1 VSFIYIPLHSKELSV
16 YKLSL
21 ILCLS
26 VIANASYAAAR
37 IGGCTGEYKGI
48 PIEMKGAMSDN
59 SNLNTAHGTVL
70 VDGREVAAFEGSFF
84 EMSIL
89 RRSFSV
95 RNNQGDYAEGKV
107 TNVFTRSAVLTRLYI
122 PGYGIDFRN
131 VHIRCWSR

>member
-1 VSFIYIPLHSKELSV
+1 MFKTL
-16 YKLSL
+16 L
-21 ILCLS
+21 ILCLTLM
-26 VIANASYAAAR
+26 INASYAAAR

-48 PIEMKGAMSDN
+48 SIEMKGVMSDN
-59 SNLNTAHGTVL
+59 SNLDTARGTVS

-95 RNNQGDYAEGKV
+95 RNDHGDYAQGKV

-131 VHIRCWSR
+131 VHITCWSR